1 MSKWLKLILPEY
13 VLYQLVK
20 KYGFIRKR
28 RRRTHN
34 YQNTPPQ
41 SSSNS
46 RPSTVPNQASN
57 NQTSSC
63 ASGTCSTNR
72 NNNTSSKKSCSNNSC
87 GLNGSSNKSSKS
99 NNASSG
105 GSKKPISINK
115 AALDSKLNNV
125 RTTMRKELLAQN
137 ESIDEMIIA
146 FKRPFLTKP
155 GADQPR
161 NSILI
166 CGHQGSGRSLL
177 VLKMVQNLYKE
188 GLLSSAGI
196 DLVSMNLY
204 PTTSQKPLFL
214 KDLYKAL
221 KSSGEVIVFNNI
233 EQAHR
238 DSTQILI
245 ELITTGIYQFTE
257 RYEDKNGDLV
267 VTSDGV
273 LKKNAVDI
281 LESNG
286 KYFIFMTSSSEK
298 SILEKLG
305 VVFMR
310 GIYDVII
317 MDEYDLNE
325 ILLITTKMLKDFII
339 YVKETLGFT
348 LTYTTDFK
356 DYCASKYKKN
366 EGFIAIHSFML
377 DSVYRGI
384 SEYKVRHSVADKE
397 TSIIINYDKD
407 KDDMTLIENGHTDG
421 EIEVFSMKTLI
432 AKSNRANNGV
442 SIEDVKA
449 ELQSV
454 IGLQKVKDFI
464 LDLEHNLEIQR
475 HREEKGQ
482 KMTSISGHM
491 IFTGNP
497 GTGKTMM
504 ARIVSK
510 YLKAIGM
517 LSSGHLREVSRSD
530 LVGQYVG
537 HTAKQTHEVIQSA
550 MGGILF
556 IDEAYALCRDKHD
569 IFGLEAVDALVKA
582 IEDYRDNFIVILAGY
597 TDEMEQFLKNNPG
610 LKSRF
615 PNIIEFEDYSALEM
629 LEIAKNTAESKGY
642 SITPE
647 CEEGLVDLFER
658 SQIPGRNDSGN
669 GRMVR
674 NVIEA
679 AILQQSRRITKDTPT
694 DEMSL
699 LLVDDFNF
707 ETFEKFDLEQQL
719 STIIGLEGV
728 KDFMREQQKMLIANQ
743 KRQAMGLTVD
753 TTQSLNM
760 IFTGNPGTG
769 KTTIARVV
777 ASMFKDMGLLKSGHL
792 VEVDR
797 SGLVAEY
804 VGHTAK
810 KTEAVFRSALGGIL
824 FVDEAYAL
832 SNNHDSFGKEAID
845 TLVKLIE
852 DYRGQILV
860 ILAGYKREMKD
871 FMKSNSGLQSRFALV
886 IDFPD
891 YTAPELYA
899 IARKMIDAKG
909 LFLANQ
915 RADDAL
921 KNAMEQAHHTSN
933 EASGNGRM
941 VRNFIEKILRNQS
954 ARVAS
959 LEHATKEMMISIESS
974 DIQKEDTTKQEAYD
988 LEAQFAPIIGLNQV
1002 KDYIRSLAARLSIQ
1016 QQRKQM
1022 GLDVDTRQSLH
1033 MIFAGNPGT
1042 GKTMM
1047 ARTIADLLFHM
1058 GVLRSD
1064 KFIETDRAGLV
1075 AGYVGQT
1082 ALKTTEKVMEAMDG
1096 VLFIDE
1102 AYALAQGSHHDFG
1115 REAID
1120 TLVKLM
1126 DDHRDRLV
1134 VILAGYSSNMKQFL
1148 QVNPGLKSRFPN
1160 IIEFSDYEALE
1171 LMQIAE
1177 GLYRSKGYELTQQ
1190 AKQKLAFILQEA
1202 STKEWFGN
1210 GRYVRNIYEA
1220 SINRQSLR
1228 LSHLI
1233 GLTKQ
1238 MLITIDHQDIVE
1250 V

>member
-13 VLYQLVK
+13 VLYQIVK
-20 KYGFIRKR
+20 KYGFMRKR
-28 RRRTHN
+28 HRRD
-34 YQNTPPQ
+34 QNMSYESETSSSKSQ
-41 SSSNS
+41 HATGSSNS
-46 RPSTVPNQASN
+46 RTR
-57 NQTSSC
+57 SC

-72 NNNTSSKKSCSNNSC
+72 NHHTSSAKNSSSPNRKSNGSPHPASRSNNTPSGRASHPGSMSKEK
-87 GLNGSSNKSSKS
+87 LDAK
-99 NNASSG
+99 
-105 GSKKPISINK
+105 
-115 AALDSKLNNV
+115 LDSV
-125 RTTMRKELLAQN
+125 RTMMRKELLAQN

-146 FKRPFLTKP
+146 FKRPFITKP
-155 GADQPR
+155 ALYKPR

-177 VLKMVQNLYKE
+177 VLKMVQSLYKE
-188 GLLSSAGI
+188 GLLSSASI
-196 DLVSMNLY
+196 ALLAMNLY

-221 KSSGEVIVFNNI
+221 QSSSDVIVFNNI
-233 EQAHR
+233 EQAHA
-238 DSTQILI
+238 DSAQILI
-245 ELITTGIYQFTE
+245 QLMTTGIYQFTE
-257 RYEDKNGDLV
+257 RYADKNGDLV

-273 LKKNAVDI
+273 LQKNAIDI
-281 LESNG
+281 LESQG

-317 MDEYDLNE
+317 MDGYDLKE
-325 ILLITTKMLKDFII
+325 ILLITTKMLQDFSIYIKD
-339 YVKETLGFT
+339 TLRFT
-348 LTYTTDFK
+348 LTYTADFK
-356 DYCASKYKKN
+356 EYCASKYKKN
-366 EGFIAIHSFML
+366 EGFTAIHRFML
-377 DSVYRGI
+377 ESVYRGI
-384 SEYKVRHSVADKE
+384 AEYKVRHSVTDGG
-397 TSIIINYDKD
+397 TTLIINYDKGQ
-407 KDDMTLIENGHTDG
+407 DDMTIMESDRMQG
-421 EIEVFSMKTLI
+421 EVQVFSIKTLI
-432 AKSNRANNGV
+432 AKSNRAHTGV
-442 SIEDVKA
+442 RIEDVKA
-449 ELQSV
+449 ELDNV

-464 LDLEHNLEIQR
+464 LDLEHNIEIQR
-475 HREEKGQ
+475 HREEQGQ
-482 KMTSISGHM
+482 KMTTISGHM
-491 IFTGNP
+491 IFAGNP

-504 ARIVSK
+504 ARIVAK

-537 HTAKQTHEVIQSA
+537 HTAKQTNEVIQSA

-569 IFGLEAVDALVKA
+569 TFGLEAVDALVKA
-582 IEDYRDNFIVILAGY
+582 MEDYRDNFIVILAGY
-597 TDEMEQFLKNNPG
+597 SEEMEQFLKNNPG

-615 PNIIEFEDYSALEM
+615 PNIIEFEDYSASEM
-629 LEIAKNTAESKGY
+629 LEIAKNTAQSKGY
-642 SITPE
+642 TITPE
-647 CEEGLVDLFER
+647 CEKGLLNLFER

-679 AILQQSRRITKDTPT
+679 AILKQSRRITKDTPT
-694 DEMSL
+694 EAMSL

-719 STIIGLEGV
+719 STIIGLESV
-728 KDFMREQQKMLIANQ
+728 KDFMREQQHMLIANQ
-743 KRQAMGLTVD
+743 KRQAMGITVD

-810 KTEAVFRSALGGIL
+810 KTEEVFRSALGGIL

-832 SNNHDSFGKEAID
+832 ASSNDSFGREAID

-860 ILAGYKREMKD
+860 ILAGYKREMQE
-871 FMKSNSGLQSRFALV
+871 FMKSNSGLQSRFAL
-886 IDFPD
+886 IIHFPD

-899 IARKMIDAKG
+899 IARKMINAKG

-915 RADDAL
+915 QADDAL
-921 KNAMEQAHHTSN
+921 NSVMIQAHHTAN

-941 VRNFIEKILRNQS
+941 VRNIIEKILRHQS
-954 ARVAS
+954 ARVAN
-959 LEHATKEMMISIESS
+959 LEHATKEMMMSIEAS
-974 DIQKEDTTKQEAYD
+974 DIQKEQATKQEAYN
-988 LEAQFAPIIGLNQV
+988 LEAQFTPIIGLNPV
-1002 KDYIRSLAARLSIQ
+1002 KDYIRSLAARLNMQ

-1022 GLDVDTRQSLH
+1022 GLDLDTTQSLH
-1033 MIFAGNPGT
+1033 MIFTGNPGT

-1058 GVLRSD
+1058 GVLRSNT
-1064 KFIETDRAGLV
+1064 FIETDRAGLV

-1082 ALKTTEKVMEAMDG
+1082 AIKTTEKIMEAMDG
-1096 VLFIDE
+1096 ILFIDE
-1102 AYALAQGSHHDFG
+1102 AYALSQGNQHDFG

-1134 VILAGYSSNMKQFL
+1134 VILAGYSSNMHQFL

-1160 IIEFSDYEALE
+1160 IMEFPDYQASE

-1177 GLYRSKGYELTQQ
+1177 SLYRSKGYELTQQ
-1190 AKQKLAFILQEA
+1190 AREKLSLILETA
-1202 STKEWFGN
+1202 SNTEWFGN

-1220 SINRQSLR
+1220 SVNRQSLR
-1228 LSHLI
+1228 LSHVA